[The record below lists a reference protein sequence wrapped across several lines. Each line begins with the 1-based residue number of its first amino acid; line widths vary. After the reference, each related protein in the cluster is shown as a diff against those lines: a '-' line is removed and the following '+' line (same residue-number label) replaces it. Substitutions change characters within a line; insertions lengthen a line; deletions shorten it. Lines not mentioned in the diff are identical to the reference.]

1 LSVRQGTFLLPITL
15 SIIGGLSPDDLGYPA
30 SNTTAYRRARTF
42 GQRLL
47 QHGNGFTGNVL
58 PGVMQTAMQYTDHYT
73 AYGYS
78 FSDDGLQGFVIRS
91 GEGLAVIAN
100 NTSPYLGG
108 LIVRAQIILRK
119 NPTYYSYS

>member
-1 LSVRQGTFLLPITL
+1 
-15 SIIGGLSPDDLGYPA
+15 
-30 SNTTAYRRARTF
+30 
-42 GQRLL
+42 
-47 QHGNGFTGNVL
+47 
-58 PGVMQTAMQYTDHYT
+58 MQTAMQYTDHYT